1 MLLQA
6 QASVPVKFSTRLN
19 SFLTQDLS
27 DSFRVIKAVE
37 QAAPETPSSRCSLGP
52 FFTQSVSKTVALE
65 SIDNLL
71 GSPAG
76 GWQPNLHVSYLDKKV
91 TSSLATSCRCETG

>member
-37 QAAPETPSSRCSLGP
+37 QAAPEMHSSHRSLGP
-52 FFTQSVSKTVALE
+52 FFTQSVSKTVALGAL
-65 SIDNLL
+65 I
-71 GSPAG
+71 
-76 GWQPNLHVSYLDKKV
+76 
-91 TSSLATSCRCETG
+91 TS